1 MSTLKKWASAEQS
14 SNLKH
19 NEWDCQVDVLGA
31 VGMAGIREGHAA
43 VFRLKY
49 MSDPDSYGLA
59 KAQFKV
65 WVKRALYARRARLP
79 VSTGVLAEV
88 ILKQWLDD
96 VCSTCHGC
104 ERVDRTC
111 PDCKGSG
118 KRYIGGKG
126 AQVVITLDV
135 FERADRTMASVGARI
150 YRRLGQK

>member
-49 MSDPDSYGLA
+49 MSDPSSYGLA
-59 KAQFKV
+59 VAQFKV
-65 WVKRALYARRARLP
+65 WVKGAVYARRVRLP
-79 VSTGVLAEV
+79 VSAGVFAEDV
-88 ILKQWLDD
+88 LKMWLDD
-96 VCSTCHGC
+96 VCITCQGC
-104 ERVDRTC
+104 ERVDKVC
-111 PDCKGSG
+111 PDCRGSG
-118 KRYIGGKG
+118 KRQFKGKG
-126 AQVVITLDV
+126 SQVMITLDV

-150 YRRLGQK
+150 HRRLG